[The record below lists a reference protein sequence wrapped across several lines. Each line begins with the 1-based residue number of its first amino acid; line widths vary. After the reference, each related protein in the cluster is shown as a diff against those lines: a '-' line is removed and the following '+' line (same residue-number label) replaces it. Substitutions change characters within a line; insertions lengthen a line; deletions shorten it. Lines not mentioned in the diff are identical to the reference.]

1 MGYQRT
7 QENADYGFLEP
18 DELTEF
24 YSAHKKT
31 FGRTFFKVFTK
42 CFEEIANLSG
52 AELKLFLVICS
63 FMNWTNVFRLNKV
76 LKLRIMT
83 YMSMSSKSSFENL
96 FTRLCKKG
104 VIERIEPK
112 TYKVSEK
119 LVMRREDPLKKEKTS
134 YFFKVYDEIY
144 KVISLPTEGEI
155 RLLLAICSFLSWNN
169 TIKLDKETTS
179 KIMYCLSIKSESLVY
194 RYTLS
199 LCKKGLLEK
208 IDVKTYKIN
217 EALFT
222 KQAEPHIKRQRQER
236 QKKEQELFQQLL
248 LASTYNNI

>member
-1 MGYQRT
+1 MGFIRL
-7 QENADYGFLEP
+7 QEEPSLGYNRP
-18 DELTEF
+18 DEETEF
-24 YSAHKKT
+24 YSAQKST
-31 FGRTFFKVFTK
+31 IDRTFFKVFINFFK
-42 CFEEIANLSG
+42 DIANLNG

-63 FMNWTNVFRLNKV
+63 FMNWTNIFRLNKV
-76 LKLRIMT
+76 LELRIMT
-83 YMSMSSKSSFENL
+83 YMSMSNKHSLEKL

-104 VIERIEPK
+104 IIKRIEPK

-119 LVMRREDPLKKEKTS
+119 LVMRREDPFKKEKSS

-155 RLLLAICSFLSWNN
+155 RLLLAICSFMSWNN

-179 KIMYCLSIKSESLVY
+179 KIMYCLSIKAESLVY

-208 IDVKTYKIN
+208 IGVKTYKIN

-222 KQAEPHIKRQRQER
+222 KQAEPHIKRQREER
-236 QKKEQELFQQLL
+236 QKKEQELFEQLL
-248 LASTYNNI
+248 LRNMYKN